1 MPTGHPE
8 LDPSV
13 YICDVAAEAAIPQ
26 VEVMRPRRAL
36 STWSALTG
44 LPCVVEF
51 ATVSWEPK
59 AELSPPSLSTII
71 DPARQERPHV

>member
-26 VEVMRPRRAL
+26 VEVMRPRRAH
-36 STWSALTG
+36 STWPALTG
-44 LPCVVEF
+44 LPCVVDF
-51 ATVSWEPK
+51 AK
-59 AELSPPSLSTII
+59 QN
-71 DPARQERPHV
+71 R